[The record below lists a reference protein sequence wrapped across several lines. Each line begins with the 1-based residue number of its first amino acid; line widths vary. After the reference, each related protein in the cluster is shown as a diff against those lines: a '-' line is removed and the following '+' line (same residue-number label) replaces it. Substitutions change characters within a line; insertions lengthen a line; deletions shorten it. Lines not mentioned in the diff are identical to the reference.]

1 MRINIYK
8 KEEGRRFYITF
19 DDVTIDGQGFE
30 SSLSL
35 NVEDFK
41 TLGEKINTELENLN
55 KSSSSDESSYKNI
68 SLKWT
73 DIWRAPFRYDHYGY
87 IWGSNNVK
95 IKG

>member
-1 MRINIYK
+1 MKVNIYR
-8 KEEGRRFYITF
+8 KEEDKRFYITF

-55 KSSSSDESSYKNI
+55 NNLKEEIVWNPKSQRHEI
-68 SLKWT
+68 
-73 DIWRAPFRYDHYGY
+73 
-87 IWGSNNVK
+87 
-95 IKG
+95 IKR

>member
-1 MRINIYK
+1 MKINIYR
-8 KEEGRRFYITF
+8 KEEGKRFYITF

-55 KSSSSDESSYKNI
+55 
-68 SLKWT
+68 
-73 DIWRAPFRYDHYGY
+73 
-87 IWGSNNVK
+87 
-95 IKG
+95 IKEEIVWNPRSRRHEIIKR